1 MDENREK
8 FTLNKM
14 TEKLDDIMEECVKD
28 LPSQVSI
35 KLPKL
40 KKSNKEKVL

>member
-1 MDENREK
+1 
-8 FTLNKM
+8 M
-14 TEKLDDIMEECVKD
+14 TEKLDVIIEKYTKD

-40 KKSNKEKVL
+40 KKSS